1 MDNKNE
7 PFQLFSDWYS
17 EALKRQAKEPA
28 AVALATA
35 DSEGKPSVRMVLL
48 KAHGPEGFV
57 FYTNLESTKGN
68 HLKSNPWAAMCFHW
82 DNLEKQIRIE
92 GKVVPV
98 SDAEADAYF
107 ATRARDSQIGAWASE
122 QSRKLQATGDLAK
135 RVASFTMKYG
145 IGTVPRPAHWSGFR
159 IIPERIEFWHNR
171 KFRLHDRFCFERS
184 GDGTWIRS
192 ELYP

>member
-68 HLKSNPWAAMCFHW
+68 HLKSNPWAALCFHW
-82 DNLEKQIRIE
+82 D
-92 GKVVPV
+92 
-98 SDAEADAYF
+98 
-107 ATRARDSQIGAWASE
+107 
-122 QSRKLQATGDLAK
+122 
-135 RVASFTMKYG
+135 
-145 IGTVPRPAHWSGFR
+145 H
-159 IIPERIEFWHNR
+159 
-171 KFRLHDRFCFERS
+171 
-184 GDGTWIRS
+184 
-192 ELYP
+192 